1 MIIAQLK
8 NLVNFRSPGT
18 EVKVIF
24 RTLSGEMLTGEI
36 LCNEAGYHTKDDTLF
51 IHVVEE
57 E

>member
-8 NLVNFRSPGT
+8 SLITPRTPGT

-24 RTLSGEMLTGEI
+24 RTLKGEMLTGEI
-36 LCNEAGYHTKDDTLF
+36 LCNEAGYHTKDGTLY